1 MRHGIVRF
9 LAFLILLVQG
19 ALGSVAPVAVL
30 CMHHGSCGGS
40 SIVIAVPQTSC
51 CVRGCCESHLPQE
64 RAATQLVITIAPPCD
79 ADCQSCVDIGLPD
92 LDLAIV
98 DRVGVGA
105 DDLNTGLMP
114 LAMASFSVAPME
126 MRVLPPATGPP
137 ERMGCLHAPI
147 IRSTRLLI

>member
-1 MRHGIVRF
+1 MRDGIVRF
-9 LAFLILLVQG
+9 VALMTLLVQG

-30 CMHHGSCGGS
+30 CMHHGACGS
-40 SIVIAVPQTSC
+40 SIVIAVPHTSC
-51 CVRGCCESHLPQE
+51 SVRGCCESHPPQE
-64 RAATQLVITIAPPCD
+64 RTATQLIITIAPPCD
-79 ADCQSCVDIGLPD
+79 ADCQGCVDIGLPD

-105 DDLNTGLMP
+105 DDLNTGAMP
-114 LAMASFSVAPME
+114 LAMASFPIAPMD

-137 ERMGCLHAPI
+137 ERLACLHAPI